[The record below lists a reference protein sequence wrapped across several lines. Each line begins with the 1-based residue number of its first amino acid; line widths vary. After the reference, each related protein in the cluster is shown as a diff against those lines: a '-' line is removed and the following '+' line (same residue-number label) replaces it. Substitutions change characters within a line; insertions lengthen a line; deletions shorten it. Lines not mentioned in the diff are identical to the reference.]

1 MSENE
6 NVAVLWDIENVT
18 PSSSDNLLIQG
29 MWDYAESLGRIVTSF
44 AYADWSKPG
53 FRSLGPILA
62 GLHFTMIHVPYQ
74 RSRKN
79 KNGSDMQL
87 VTDALEL
94 LRFHEHID
102 TFVLITGD
110 SDFRSLLLSLR
121 KSGKKVHIIC
131 DIKTAAQDLLLLADS
146 FADYKELM
154 PDSDDDD
161 GDDSDETDS
170 DEKNRKNFPKEYWF
184 ERLAESAALLQKNK
198 KSSNMGSVKIKM
210 KMLNRDFNEKKIGKR
225 GYKRWSDFVSAA
237 VRAGYVTLQDEDNQ
251 TLILP
256 GKGYVQE
263 VSSLQTAL
271 KTLVATLEK
280 LDEGK
285 SPQFHPYSIISS
297 ELKDKGVVMKALG
310 FSQFKKF
317 ISSAEARGLV
327 ETKMENF
334 RSFVKLQ
341 N

>member
-1 MSENE
+1 MTE
-6 NVAVLWDIENVT
+6 NVAILWDIENVT
-18 PSSSDNLLIQG
+18 PRSSDNLLIQG
-29 MWDYAESLGRIVTSF
+29 MWDYAESLGRVVTSF

-53 FRSLGPILA
+53 FRSLGPVLA
-62 GLHFTMIHVPYQ
+62 GLHFTMLHVPYQ

-94 LRFHEHID
+94 LRFHDHIT

-121 KSGKKVHIIC
+121 KSGKKIHIIC
-131 DIKTAAQDLLLLADS
+131 DIKTAAQDLLILADS
-146 FADYKELM
+146 FTDYKELL
-154 PDSDDDD
+154 PDNDEDSEEA
-161 GDDSDETDS
+161 DDSDER
-170 DEKNRKNFPKEYWF
+170 ENKPREYWF
-184 ERLAESAALLQKNK
+184 ERLAETAAILQKDK

-225 GYKRWSDFVSAA
+225 GYKRWSDFVTAA
-237 VRAGYVTLQDEDNQ
+237 VRAGFVILDEVDGQ
-251 TLILP
+251 PQIYP

-263 VSSLQTAL
+263 VNSLQTAL
-271 KTLVATLEK
+271 KTLIETLQE

-285 SPQFHPYSIISS
+285 GSSKDGDFHTYSIVSS
-297 ELKDKGVVMKALG
+297 QLKEKGVVMKTLG

-327 ETKMENF
+327 ETKMEHL
-334 RSFVKLQ
+334 RSYVRLQ
-341 N
+341 K

>member
-1 MSENE
+1 MTE

-18 PSSSDNLLIQG
+18 PKSSDSLLIQG
-29 MWDYAESLGRIVTSF
+29 MWDYAESLGRVVTSY

-62 GLHFTMIHVPYQ
+62 GLHFNMLHIPYQ
-74 RSRKN
+74 KTRKN

-87 VTDALEL
+87 VTDAMEL
-94 LRFHEHID
+94 LRYHEHIT

-121 KSGKKVHIIC
+121 KSGKKIHIIC
-131 DIKTAAQDLLLLADS
+131 DIKTAAQDLLILADS

-154 PDSDDDD
+154 PDDDEA
-161 GDDSDETDS
+161 DDSDS
-170 DEKNRKNFPKEYWF
+170 DEKESAKKDFPKEYWF
-184 ERLAESAALLQKNK
+184 ERLAESAAILQKDK

-210 KMLNRDFNEKKIGKR
+210 KMLNRDFNEKKIGTR

-237 VRAGYVTLQDEDNQ
+237 VRAGYVALQDGENQ

-271 KTLVATLEK
+271 RTLINTLEAQ
-280 LDEGK
+280 DGGK
-285 SPQFHPYSIISS
+285 GPQFHSYSIISN
-297 ELKDKGVVMKALG
+297 ELKDRGVVMKALG

-327 ETKMENF
+327 ETKMENL

-341 N
+341 S

>member
-1 MSENE
+1 MTE

-18 PSSSDNLLIQG
+18 PRSSDNLLIQG
-29 MWDYAESLGRIVTSF
+29 MWDYAESLGRVVTSY

-62 GLHFTMIHVPYQ
+62 GLHFNMYHVPYQ
-74 RSRKN
+74 KSRKN

-94 LRFHEHID
+94 LRYHEHVT

-110 SDFRSLLLSLR
+110 SDFRSLVLALR
-121 KSGKKVHIIC
+121 KSGKKIHIIC

-146 FADYKELM
+146 FTDYKELM
-154 PDSDDDD
+154 PDSDDDGDD
-161 GDDSDETDS
+161 GDDGDDRDS
-170 DEKNRKNFPKEYWF
+170 SGKDFPKEYWF
-184 ERLAESAALLQKNK
+184 ERLAESAAILQKNK

-271 KTLVATLEK
+271 RTLVTTLET
-280 LDEGK
+280 LDGGK
-285 SPQFHPYSIISS
+285 SPEFHPYSIISS

-317 ISSAEARGLV
+317 VSSAEARGLV

-334 RSFVKLQ
+334 RSYVKLQ
-341 N
+341 K

>member
-1 MSENE
+1 MTE

-18 PSSSDNLLIQG
+18 PKSSDSLLIQG
-29 MWDYAESLGRIVTSF
+29 MWDYAESLGRVVTSY

-53 FRSLGPILA
+53 FRSLGPTLS
-62 GLHFTMIHVPYQ
+62 GLHFNMLHIPYQ
-74 RSRKN
+74 KTRKN

-94 LRFHEHID
+94 LRYHEHIT

-121 KSGKKVHIIC
+121 KSGKKIHIIC
-131 DIKTAAQDLLLLADS
+131 DIKTAAQDLLILADS
-146 FADYKELM
+146 FTDYKELM
-154 PDSDDDD
+154 PDD
-161 GDDSDETDS
+161 DDSDDTES
-170 DEKNRKNFPKEYWF
+170 DDKESTKKDFPKEYWF
-184 ERLAESAALLQKNK
+184 ERLAESAVLLQKDK

-210 KMLNRDFNEKKIGKR
+210 KMLNRDFNEKKIGTR

-237 VRAGYVTLQDEDNQ
+237 VRAGYVTLQDDDNQ

-271 KTLVATLEK
+271 RTLITTLEAQ
-280 LDEGK
+280 DGGK
-285 SPQFHPYSIISS
+285 EPQFHSYSIISN
-297 ELKDKGVVMKALG
+297 ELRDKGVVMKTLG

-327 ETKMENF
+327 ETKMENL

-341 N
+341 K

>member
-1 MSENE
+1 MDE

-29 MWDYAESLGRIVTSF
+29 MWDYAESLGRVVTSF

-53 FRSLGPILA
+53 FRSLGPTLA
-62 GLHFTMIHVPYQ
+62 GLHFNMIHVPYQ

-94 LRFHEHID
+94 IRFHEHIN

-110 SDFRSLLLSLR
+110 SDFRSLLLALR
-121 KSGKKVHIIC
+121 KSGKKIHIIC
-131 DIKTAAQDLLLLADS
+131 DIKTAAQDLLVLADS
-146 FADYKELM
+146 FADYKELL
-154 PDSDDDD
+154 PNNV
-161 GDDSDETDS
+161 DDSDEIETDGS
-170 DEKNRKNFPKEYWF
+170 EGGKKNFPKEYWF
-184 ERLAESAALLQKNK
+184 ERLAETAAILQKDQK
-198 KSSNMGSVKIKM
+198 ASNMGSVKIKM
-210 KMLNRDFNEKKIGKR
+210 KMLNRDFNEKKIGLK

-237 VRAGYVTLQDEDNQ
+237 VRAGYVTIKDEDNQ
-251 TLILP
+251 TIIHP

-271 KTLVATLEK
+271 KTLVNTLET
-280 LDEGK
+280 LDGK
-285 SPQFHPYSIISS
+285 KAPQFHSYSIISS
-297 ELKDKGVVMKALG
+297 ELKNRGVVMKALG

-327 ETKMENF
+327 ETKMENLK
-334 RSFVKLQ
+334 SYVKLQ
-341 N
+341 K

>member
-1 MSENE
+1 MNE
-6 NVAVLWDIENVT
+6 NVAILWDIENVT
-18 PSSSDNLLIQG
+18 PRSSDNLLIQG
-29 MWDYAESLGRIVTSF
+29 MWDYAESLGRVVTSF

-53 FRSLGPILA
+53 FRSLGPILS
-62 GLHFTMIHVPYQ
+62 GLHFTMLHVPFQ

-79 KNGSDMQL
+79 KNGADMQL
-87 VTDALEL
+87 VADAMEL
-94 LRFHEHID
+94 VRFHDHIN

-131 DIKTAAQDLLLLADS
+131 DIKTAAQDLLALADS
-146 FADYKELM
+146 FADYKELL
-154 PDSDDDD
+154 PDND
-161 GDDSDETDS
+161 DDSDESDDS
-170 DEKNRKNFPKEYWF
+170 DDRDGGKKNFPKEYWF
-184 ERLAESAALLQKNK
+184 ERLAETAAILQKDS

-251 TLILP
+251 ALILP

-271 KTLVATLEK
+271 RTLVDTLEK
-280 LDEGK
+280 LDGGK
-285 SPQFHPYSIISS
+285 TAQFHPYSIISS

-327 ETKMENF
+327 ETKMENL
-334 RSFVKLQ
+334 RSYVRLQ
-341 N
+341 K

>member
-1 MSENE
+1 MTE

-18 PSSSDNLLIQG
+18 PKSSDSLLIQG
-29 MWDYAESLGRIVTSF
+29 MWDYAESLGRVVTSY

-53 FRSLGPILA
+53 FRSLGPTLS
-62 GLHFTMIHVPYQ
+62 GLHFNMLHIPYQ
-74 RSRKN
+74 KTRKN

-87 VTDALEL
+87 VTDAMEL
-94 LRFHEHID
+94 LRYHEHIT

-121 KSGKKVHIIC
+121 KSGKKIHIIC
-131 DIKTAAQDLLLLADS
+131 DIKTAAQDLLILADS
-146 FADYKELM
+146 FADYRELM
-154 PDSDDDD
+154 PDD
-161 GDDSDETDS
+161 DDSDDTES
-170 DEKNRKNFPKEYWF
+170 DDKESAKKDFPKEYWF
-184 ERLAESAALLQKNK
+184 ERLAESAAILQKDK
-198 KSSNMGSVKIKM
+198 KSSNMGSAKINM
-210 KMLNRDFNEKKIGKR
+210 KMLNRDFNEKKIGTR

-237 VRAGYVTLQDEDNQ
+237 VRAGYVTLQDDDNQ

-271 KTLVATLEK
+271 RTLVTTLEAQ
-280 LDEGK
+280 DGGK
-285 SPQFHPYSIISS
+285 EPHFHSYSIISN
-297 ELKDKGVVMKALG
+297 ELRDKGVVMKTLG

-327 ETKMENF
+327 ETKMENL
-334 RSFVKLQ
+334 RSYVKLQ
-341 N
+341 K